1 MSAIGRGVRIAHSL
15 HSSALGGPL
24 ARQPPGGISPA
35 WVVSYGF
42 KSAVQTIFAA
52 GWSRGGSFSTSNI
65 RRSTLPAPSGAALRA
80 ALRAGY
86 LTSSTLRS
94 GSLRSIQHPRLR
106 AGGPS
111 PHVLANVATFRRLLP
126 FHPSPLTPHLSSL
139 ISHLSSLISH
149 LSSLITHH
157 SSLITHLSRALSA

>member
-1 MSAIGRGVRIAHSL
+1 MGCRPCRGLSCFWGGSGCPAIAGPRLISVVPPGLSADWGRKPSAE
-15 HSSALGGPL
+15 ALGYFRGRSYERGCFRGRAL
-24 ARQPPGGISPA
+24 DLVAGG
-35 WVVSYGF
+35 
-42 KSAVQTIFAA
+42 Q
-52 GWSRGGSFSTSNI
+52 SRVRDSFSTSNI

-126 FHPSPLTPHLSSL
+126 FHPFTP
-139 ISHLSSLISH
+139 
-149 LSSLITHH
+149 
-157 SSLITHLSRALSA
+157 HLSRALSACTC